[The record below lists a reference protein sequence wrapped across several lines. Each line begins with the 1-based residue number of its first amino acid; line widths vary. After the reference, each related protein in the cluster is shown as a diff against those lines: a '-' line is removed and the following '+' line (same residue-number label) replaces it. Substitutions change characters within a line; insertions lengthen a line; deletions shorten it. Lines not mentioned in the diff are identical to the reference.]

1 VLVRGNEERDVTQ
14 TLRVY
19 VNATAVEVSAGATA
33 IACVR
38 AWREDEA
45 EAVVSGR
52 RLITDSRG
60 LPISGDSAAQAG
72 SIFRTVANRTPDS
85 RAD

>member
-1 VLVRGNEERDVTQ
+1 MTQ

-19 VNATAVEVSAGATA
+19 VNATPVDVSVGATA
-33 IACVR
+33 LACVR
-38 AWREDEA
+38 AWRADEA

-52 RLITDSRG
+52 RLITDSQG
-60 LPISGDSAAQAG
+60 LPISGDSVAQAG
-72 SIFRTVANRTPDS
+72 SIFRTVANRTTDS